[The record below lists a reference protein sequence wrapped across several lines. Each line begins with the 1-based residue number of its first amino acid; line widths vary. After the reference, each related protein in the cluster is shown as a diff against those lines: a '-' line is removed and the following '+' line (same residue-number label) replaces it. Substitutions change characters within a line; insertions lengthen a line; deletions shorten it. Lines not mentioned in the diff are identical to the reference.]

1 MLHLRRE
8 YTSVYEVVNAEQSD
22 RSVVSTLPDC
32 TSSRATVYLAIN
44 SVSAYFAQKTTS
56 SCARFATDAARR
68 SEAIMS

>member
-22 RSVVSTLPDC
+22 RSVVSTLPNH
-32 TSSRATVYLAIN
+32 SFPRATVYLAIN
-44 SVSAYFAQKTTS
+44 SLSAYFVQRTTS
-56 SCARFATDAARR
+56 SRASFATDAARR